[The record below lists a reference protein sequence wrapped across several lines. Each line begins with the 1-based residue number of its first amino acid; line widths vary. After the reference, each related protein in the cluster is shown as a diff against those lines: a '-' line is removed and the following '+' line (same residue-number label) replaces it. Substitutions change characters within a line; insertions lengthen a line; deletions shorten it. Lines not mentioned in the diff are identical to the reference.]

1 MKLYKS
7 KIQPNKTLHIIFKK
21 NDFKKINDNSRKD
34 LVEPDQFIQLSAMR
48 LKKDQSFKPHY
59 HIWKNG
65 EKNAIAQESWVV
77 ISGSVKCKFYDLDKK
92 ILAEPILKTGDCS
105 VTLEGGHT
113 YTILEE
119 NTYVYEFKT
128 GPYKGQKFDK
138 EFLNE
143 T

>member
-1 MKLYKS
+1 MKFYKS
-7 KIQPNKTLHIIFKK
+7 KIKPNKILHIIFKK
-21 NDFKKINDNSRKD
+21 SDFKKMNEDSRKD
-34 LVEPDQFIQLSAMR
+34 LIEPDQFIQLSTMK
-48 LKKDQSFKPHY
+48 LKKGQSFKPHF

-65 EKNAIAQESWVV
+65 EEKIIAQESWVV
-77 ISGSVKCKFYDLDKK
+77 ISGSVKCRFYDLDQK
-92 ILAEPILKTGDCS
+92 IISEPILEKGDCS

-119 NTYVYEFKT
+119 NTCVYEFKT

>member
-1 MKLYKS
+1 MKIYKS
-7 KIQPNKTLHIIFKK
+7 KVRKNKILHIVFKK
-21 NDFKKINDNSRKD
+21 DDFNEMAKESRKD
-34 LVEPDQFIQLSAMR
+34 LVSPDQFIQLSALK
-48 LKKDQSFKPHY
+48 LKKDQSFRPHF

-65 EKNAIAQESWVV
+65 QERTIAQESWVV
-77 ISGSVKCKFYDLDKK
+77 INGSVKCRFYDLDQQ
-92 ILAEPILKTGDCS
+92 ILAEPILEKGDCS

-119 NTYVYEFKT
+119 DTYVYEFKT

-143 T
+143 N